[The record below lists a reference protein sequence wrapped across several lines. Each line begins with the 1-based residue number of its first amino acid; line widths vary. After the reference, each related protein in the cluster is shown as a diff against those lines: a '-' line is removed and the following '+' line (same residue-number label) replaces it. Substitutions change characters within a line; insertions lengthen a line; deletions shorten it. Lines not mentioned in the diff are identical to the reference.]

1 MIYNLRDT
9 AKVVLIEKF
18 IEIQALPQ
26 ETRKTSYKQSN
37 LTSKGTRKKKMKKKR
52 KELEKEEQR
61 KLIEGKR
68 EKRLDQK

>member
-26 ETRKTSYKQSN
+26 ETRKNSDKQSN